1 MKTKA
6 LVIALIVSI
15 GINVG
20 VIGTVAY
27 RLIEG
32 RQFRSHLHEQ
42 LWRHSPLR
50 RDLKLTDEQLDEMD
64 RMREEMREKIR
75 PLREEL
81 GDKRRE
87 LIDLLRADEP
97 DRSKLDTLAGEISD
111 LQSELGLSIFDH
123 LLEMREI
130 LSEEQREKILELFER
145 ELHPA
150 DGFPGPFGHEPPD
163 RPGRLLKHHE
173 F

>member
-1 MKTKA
+1 MKSKALLIA
-6 LVIALIVSI
+6 LVISL

-32 RQFRSHLHEQ
+32 RQFRSHMNER
-42 LWRHSPLR
+42 LWRHSPLK

-75 PLREEL
+75 PLREKL
-81 GDKRRE
+81 GDRRRE
-87 LIDLLRADEP
+87 LISLLRADEP
-97 DRSKLDTLAGEISD
+97 DRSKLDPLAGEIAD
-111 LQSELGLSIFDH
+111 LQSELGLSIFEH
-123 LLEMREI
+123 LFEMREI

-145 ELHPA
+145 ELHTRERIPA
-150 DGFPGPFGHEPPD
+150 PFGHLPPAP
-163 RPGRLLKHHE
+163 PGLLPKPHE

>member
-1 MKTKA
+1 MNSKA

-32 RQFRSHLHEQ
+32 RQFRSHLHER
-42 LWRHSPLR
+42 LWRHSPLK

-64 RMREEMREKIR
+64 RMREEMREKVR
-75 PLREEL
+75 PLREQL
-81 GDKRRE
+81 GDRRRE

-97 DRSKLDTLAGEISD
+97 DRSKLDPLAGEIAD
-111 LQSELGLSIFDH
+111 LQSELGLSIFEH

-145 ELHPA
+145 ELHR
-150 DGFPGPFGHEPPD
+150 GEGIPGPFGHEPPA
-163 RPGRLLKHHE
+163 RPGPPPKHHG